1 MNFTI
6 PFLLVFFVSSGL
18 PGRGLA
24 GFLGVDC
31 STGTFA
37 AGVPAIV
44 TMTFAFLIDGFGD
57 GERGVNEAF
66 GVVELL

>member
-6 PFLLVFFVSSGL
+6 PFLSVFLVSSGL
-18 PGRGLA
+18 PGRGLV

-31 STGTFA
+31 STGILG

-44 TMTFAFLIDGFGD
+44 TKMMAFLIDGFGD
-57 GERGVNEAF
+57 GESGVNEVF
-66 GVVELL
+66 GVDEEL

>member
-1 MNFTI
+1 VNFTV
-6 PFLLVFFVSSGL
+6 PFLSVFLVSKGL
-18 PGRGLA
+18 PGRGLV

-44 TMTFAFLIDGFGD
+44 TMMMAFLIDGFGD
-57 GERGVNEAF
+57 GESGVNEAF